1 MVLFHKNAQINF
13 KIFKTFRAHGNEQL
27 LLPQLVAVFAAVMTL
42 KSADTAIY
50 PVVML
55 SMKEN
60 PDFLI
65 QLDM

>member
-1 MVLFHKNAQINF
+1 MGENQNF
-13 KIFKTFRAHGNEQL
+13 SDIFKTDPEDGNEQL
-27 LLPQLVAVFAAVMTL
+27 LLSQTFSAVMTS

-50 PVVML
+50 PAVML
-55 SMKEN
+55 SMKKN